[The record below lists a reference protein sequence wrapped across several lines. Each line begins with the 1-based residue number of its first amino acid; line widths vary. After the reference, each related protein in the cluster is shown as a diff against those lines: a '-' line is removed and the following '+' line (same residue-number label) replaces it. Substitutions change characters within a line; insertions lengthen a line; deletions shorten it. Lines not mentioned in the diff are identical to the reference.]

1 MTGSDGGQTPFRIV
15 WGGAGVVTPGVLAEG
30 GFSATTGADVPG
42 ETAFPLS
49 VIFAD
54 ARAELR
60 AQPPQAG
67 EQLSDVMYAVW
78 TGSLRVPVEVVQERP
93 GVWFKS
99 DLRCFLH
106 KDEGAR
112 ALLVADLAGEQI
124 VREFPYGQRVE
135 AEEFRQSVVHEA
147 ESLPVGGYAVSL
159 LLVVER
165 RGHESGADL
174 RVDSLDVEINP
185 NFRA

>member
-1 MTGSDGGQTPFRIV
+1 MNTSKFVIR
-15 WGGAGVVTPGVLAEG
+15 WGEAAAVKPCVLADG

-49 VIFAD
+49 VIFDD

-60 AQPPQAG
+60 AQPPQVA
-67 EQLSDVMYAVW
+67 EPLSDVMYAVW
-78 TGSLRVPVEVVQERP
+78 TGSLRVPVEVAQERE
-93 GVWFKS
+93 GVWFRS

-112 ALLVADLAGEQI
+112 ALLVADLAGHQI
-124 VREFPYGQRVE
+124 VREFPYGRKVGG
-135 AEEFRQSVVHEA
+135 EEFRQSVVHEA

>member
-1 MTGSDGGQTPFRIV
+1 MSNEANAQLRIK
-15 WGGAGVVTPGVLAEG
+15 WGEAEAVAPRVLGAGGL
-30 GFSATTGADVPG
+30 SASTGADVPG
-42 ETAFPLS
+42 ETAFPLA
-49 VIFAD
+49 VIFDGAG
-54 ARAELR
+54 AALR
-60 AQPPQAG
+60 AQPPTDA
-67 EQLSDVMYAVW
+67 EKLDDTMYAVW
-78 TGSLRVPVEVVQERP
+78 TGSLRVPVEVVQQRP
-93 GVWFKS
+93 EVWLKS

-124 VREFPYGQRVE
+124 VREFPYGRKAE
-135 AEEFRQSVVHEA
+135 AEEFQLSAVHQA
-147 ESLPVGGYAVSL
+147 ESLPVGAYTLSL

-165 RGHESGADL
+165 RDRESGADL